1 MSGTRSVTLKP
12 GDLVYWVPPEDAEN
26 VEPSVA
32 AVSDDGTEL
41 MFQFGPRP
49 WSQYPHPGPT
59 VAEAEEILNGKREFD
74 LPGRIWKCYDAA
86 HDRGLID
93 PTLLDPGEDVRYK

>member
-1 MSGTRSVTLKP
+1 MSITLKP
-12 GDLVYWVPPEDAEN
+12 GDLVYWEPPEDAEN
-26 VEPSVA
+26 MAAGMA
-32 AVSDDGTEL
+32 AVADDGHSL

-49 WSQYPHPGPT
+49 WHEYPQPGPT
-59 VAEAEEILNGKREFD
+59 VAEAVEILNGRAEFT

-93 PTLLDPGEDVRYK
+93 PILLEPGEDVRYR